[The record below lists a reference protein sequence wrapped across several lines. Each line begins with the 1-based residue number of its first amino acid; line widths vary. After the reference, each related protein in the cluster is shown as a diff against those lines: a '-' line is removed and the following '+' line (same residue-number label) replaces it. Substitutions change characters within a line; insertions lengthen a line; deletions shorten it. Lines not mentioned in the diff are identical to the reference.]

1 MKRSMMQTVF
11 LLVFLLYPL
20 CAGASVIQEKVYDI
34 CKYGAKGDGKTLN
47 TNAINSAI
55 EYCAENGVTNIF
67 HGGYVSRF
75 LPTVE
80 QYPLI
85 YIVIF
90 NVGILYIGDEG
101 IVVSISTKSIEER
114 SKHG

>member
-55 EYCAENGVTNIF
+55 EYCAENGGGTASSRAKIFFLWIQRLLSIYTLRCVLPGFMETFVTNTM
-67 HGGYVSRF
+67 SRSSSSSF
-75 LPTVE
+75 FT
-80 QYPLI
+80 
-85 YIVIF
+85 F
-90 NVGILYIGDEG
+90 
-101 IVVSISTKSIEER
+101 R
-114 SKHG
+114 

>member
-47 TNAINSAI
+47 AGPFA
-55 EYCAENGVTNIF
+55 G
-67 HGGYVSRF
+67 
-75 LPTVE
+75 
-80 QYPLI
+80 
-85 YIVIF
+85 
-90 NVGILYIGDEG
+90 
-101 IVVSISTKSIEER
+101 
-114 SKHG
+114 

>member
-1 MKRSMMQTVF
+1 MQGIVF
-11 LLVFLLYPL
+11 LYKTRR
-20 CAGASVIQEKVYDI
+20 CAGGDI
-34 CKYGAKGDGKTLN
+34 T
-47 TNAINSAI
+47 
-55 EYCAENGVTNIF
+55 VTNIF

-101 IVVSISTKSIEER
+101 IVVSISTKGIEER